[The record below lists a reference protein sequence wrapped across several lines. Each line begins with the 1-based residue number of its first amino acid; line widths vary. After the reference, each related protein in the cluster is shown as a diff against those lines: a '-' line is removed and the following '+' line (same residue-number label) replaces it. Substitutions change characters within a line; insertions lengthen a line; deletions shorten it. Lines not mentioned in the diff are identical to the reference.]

1 LAKNSI
7 LFECNACGAQSPKW
21 LGKCPNCGAWD
32 SFSEVKESDERIVLS
47 DESSRRLAEIEEK
60 EFRRIR
66 SGISEFDRILGGGI
80 VEGST
85 ILLGGDPG
93 VGKSTLLLQSLCKIS
108 GDYPSLYASAEESP
122 SQVASRGRR
131 ISNNE
136 GNNLEILSSTSLENI
151 LNVAIEKRQRFWL

>member
-1 LAKNSI
+1 MPKKSI
-7 LFECNACGAQSPKW
+7 LFECDGCGAQSPKW

-32 SFSEVKESDERIVLS
+32 SFSEVKEADEGMVLS
-47 DESSRRLAEIEEK
+47 DESSRKLSEIEEK
-60 EFRRIR
+60 EFRRIK

-108 GDYPSLYASAEESP
+108 DDYPSVYASAEESS

-131 ISNNE
+131 ISDN
-136 GNNLEILSSTSLENI
+136 GGGNLEILSTTSLENI
-151 LNVAIEKRQRFWL
+151 LNVAM